1 MTLPRTAP
9 TQALNASL
17 ASDTYPPDF
26 SKTTQELARTLLHPL
41 KPELDVETTW
51 LTYRDSEVEFDH
63 GSNIH
68 RVPLIPGL
76 IEYFTGHLQ
85 WIDNDVVALHPPL
98 DTPSPTPDTQ
108 QPDVKPPAIQP
119 LGRAATVTF
128 FTEVSEQ
135 LEQCYTQNLADYWST
150 ATLDGE
156 TRSSRFVAEQIECL
170 TSECA
175 VLIAL
180 GKMTTG
186 HYSLLSAAL
195 GPCATNATE
204 GFADLQPHSVYSLSA
219 RDGDGPS
226 LSLYGAFAI
235 ARRLRDAPVQPDLE
249 ELEDV
254 LLFTPHD
261 GLEAFASLQQLNDAL
276 VQRVTEPEYRGRLG
290 DGVTAG
296 QASPTN
302 PTPVLQ
308 WQYTLMDG
316 NFLSLLLARQVVAQ
330 QSVFAQTV
338 QLARSQKMDAVC
350 FEQMIANLLKPGI
363 YFDNHWR
370 LDEFDSDLVKSQMP
384 DWWKTMTLTQ
394 RQAWHRQAQLFG
406 EQVVNMRK
414 ASKEHF
420 GQAEN
425 DSRTYPTRYID
436 KQLAQLLNRLSI
448 TATAQQIN
456 ISLTYRTGIEV
467 LDIPGAP
474 VLPETKTENVSL
486 RQLAHTQALHTK
498 AKDAVLLRAVDAEGV
513 SLAHLDK
520 QAVTELI
527 ATLEDPR
534 HLSDYLDLH
543 LKTSAYAQQL
553 KRSEKAM
560 LRAQMKMALLEIEQQ
575 AFAHPGREW
584 IKAVLDSPGIQG
596 RRTINEQVIEVRFF
610 SVNQFKMT
618 NVMLIAPAGTF
629 EKGPLVL
636 CTLDAADGVVFRWF
650 NSMYHL
656 TTSFLEE
663 APFQQYLIQQIPVS
677 RRIETLH
684 AMQYEK
690 EAKHW
695 RLPEVFTQLTLLPIP
710 SRLLRPVVFVS
721 QSKDIYEENHETKI
735 NHLINEAKRQMSLT
749 TGTGQSGR
757 GFDLIA
763 SIAILFLPGPIMMPV
778 SLGAGLYKTWS
789 AFSKIDEN
797 DLEGAAEEF
806 LSALSYLAIA
816 LVGHLALALKP
827 AGIAAKTVRR
837 PHLVRRVG
845 RDGQAQI
852 GYLLSHSKAPRFADS
867 KLIAA
872 MDPKRFVAIEVEGQT
887 CFISRRA
894 NVFGHSRLYRV
905 NPMDTTQLVHGQEFA
920 LRSTTGVWKIVGT
933 QIPRMSQSAIR
944 NAQAQL
950 TSLTTLWPAS
960 LEEASSTER
969 LSFETDYLALAKTSN
984 AENFSEITAY
994 VEGGSMDINPLLRS
1008 GVRNATTRKFLSQ
1021 FHKLKAWE
1029 GTAFRATYV
1038 SSDGVACL
1046 EREVGAV
1053 FTDNGVQSASMSRA
1067 NASRWSQDGFV
1078 SRNASAENHPV
1089 FFIFAPAV
1097 PKKNMFTGF
1106 LGDHVAIAPGTYV
1119 QLGAT
1124 KRINGQLFALFD
1136 APEQLVDQTYD
1147 LYTGEQE
1154 LWV

>member
-425 DSRTYPTRYID
+425 DSRTY
-436 KQLAQLLNRLSI
+436 
-448 TATAQQIN
+448 
-456 ISLTYRTGIEV
+456 
-467 LDIPGAP
+467 
-474 VLPETKTENVSL
+474 
-486 RQLAHTQALHTK
+486 
-498 AKDAVLLRAVDAEGV
+498 
-513 SLAHLDK
+513 
-520 QAVTELI
+520 
-527 ATLEDPR
+527 
-534 HLSDYLDLH
+534 
-543 LKTSAYAQQL
+543 
-553 KRSEKAM
+553 
-560 LRAQMKMALLEIEQQ
+560 
-575 AFAHPGREW
+575 
-584 IKAVLDSPGIQG
+584 
-596 RRTINEQVIEVRFF
+596 
-610 SVNQFKMT
+610 
-618 NVMLIAPAGTF
+618 
-629 EKGPLVL
+629 
-636 CTLDAADGVVFRWF
+636 
-650 NSMYHL
+650 
-656 TTSFLEE
+656 
-663 APFQQYLIQQIPVS
+663 
-677 RRIETLH
+677 
-684 AMQYEK
+684 
-690 EAKHW
+690 
-695 RLPEVFTQLTLLPIP
+695 
-710 SRLLRPVVFVS
+710 
-721 QSKDIYEENHETKI
+721 
-735 NHLINEAKRQMSLT
+735 
-749 TGTGQSGR
+749 
-757 GFDLIA
+757 
-763 SIAILFLPGPIMMPV
+763 
-778 SLGAGLYKTWS
+778 
-789 AFSKIDEN
+789 
-797 DLEGAAEEF
+797 
-806 LSALSYLAIA
+806 
-816 LVGHLALALKP
+816 
-827 AGIAAKTVRR
+827 
-837 PHLVRRVG
+837 
-845 RDGQAQI
+845 
-852 GYLLSHSKAPRFADS
+852 
-867 KLIAA
+867 
-872 MDPKRFVAIEVEGQT
+872 
-887 CFISRRA
+887 
-894 NVFGHSRLYRV
+894 
-905 NPMDTTQLVHGQEFA
+905 
-920 LRSTTGVWKIVGT
+920 
-933 QIPRMSQSAIR
+933 
-944 NAQAQL
+944 
-950 TSLTTLWPAS
+950 
-960 LEEASSTER
+960 
-969 LSFETDYLALAKTSN
+969 
-984 AENFSEITAY
+984 
-994 VEGGSMDINPLLRS
+994 
-1008 GVRNATTRKFLSQ
+1008 
-1021 FHKLKAWE
+1021 
-1029 GTAFRATYV
+1029 V

-1124 KRINGQLFALFD
+1124 KRINGQLFAWFD